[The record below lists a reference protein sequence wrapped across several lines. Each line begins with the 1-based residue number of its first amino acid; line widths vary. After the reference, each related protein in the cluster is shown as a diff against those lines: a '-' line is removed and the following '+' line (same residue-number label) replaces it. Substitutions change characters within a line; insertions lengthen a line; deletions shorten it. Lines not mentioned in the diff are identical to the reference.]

1 MDGRANFDSYNSSWG
16 IRYPSLSEAKITI
29 ERGGVEM
36 ATIEVIDVLYEQA
49 KYRELIKL
57 LEEEDLHPQDEED
70 ARKLLRKGWAH
81 HQLGEYD
88 ESIPIMRT
96 LCHIY
101 TATEEIGES
110 ATRGLAH
117 GVLQRDGAIEEA
129 DRILRDNLP
138 PGLARDNVR
147 MNTMILAARKHLE
160 IPASE
165 VMDMITNALLKVP
178 YATVNGHIIN
188 NGALILH
195 EARQQEG
202 VKFYLPI
209 LPALMST
216 AIGIYRA
223 TNTAKNHLAGAT
235 FRNSQIC
242 EAVGWKKIARIEAE
256 ASVELWRELVS
267 SQDGARYRRNLE
279 GAEAQLKKLT

>member
-1 MDGRANFDSYNSSWG
+1 MTIGKGDGKMAAVEEIDALYN
-16 IRYPSLSEAKITI
+16 
-29 ERGGVEM
+29 
-36 ATIEVIDVLYEQA
+36 QA
-49 KYRELIKL
+49 RYRELIELVK
-57 LEEEDLHPQDEED
+57 EEDLHLQHEED
-70 ARKLLRKGWAH
+70 ARKLLRKGWAY

-96 LCHIY
+96 LHNVY
-101 TATEEIGES
+101 PATEEIGES

-117 GVLQRDGAIEEA
+117 GILQRDGAVEEA
-129 DRILRDNLP
+129 DSILRDNLP
-138 PGLARDNVR
+138 PGLACDNVR
-147 MNTMILAARKHLE
+147 MNTMIMAARKGME

-188 NGALILH
+188 NGALTLH

-209 LPALMST
+209 LPALMSS

-242 EAVGWKKIARIEAE
+242 EAAGWKKIARIEAE
-256 ASVELWRELVS
+256 ASVELWLELVN

-279 GAEAQLKKLT
+279 GAEAQLKRLT